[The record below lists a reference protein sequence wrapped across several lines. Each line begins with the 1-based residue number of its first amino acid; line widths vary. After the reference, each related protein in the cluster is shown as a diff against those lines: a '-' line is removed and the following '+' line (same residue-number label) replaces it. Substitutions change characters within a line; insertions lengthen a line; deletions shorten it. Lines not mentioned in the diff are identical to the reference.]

1 MNMTRIGTLRVSGAS
16 LYYEVR
22 GKGPVLLLISAG
34 SADAASFN
42 GIATQLAEYY
52 TVVSYDRRGYSRSP
66 LDDPEEEQ
74 RIETHSDDA
83 HRLLA
88 ILSTEPAYV
97 FGSSGGARIGL
108 DLAIQHPEQVR
119 MLVAHEPPAMEL
131 LPESERPSMELPPNA
146 GRPRIPLDNP
156 QKFREIL
163 GVSYD
168 DREPDAELPYESP
181 EAKARLAVNRAF
193 LVTHEAPMYPRYKL
207 DITALSATPT
217 RIVIAAGQASRGHF
231 PYRVATLLAERLGTS
246 VVEFPSHHAGYV
258 NHPRAFAEQLRHVLN
273 EDNET

>member
-1 MNMTRIGTLRVSGAS
+1 MNMTRIDTLHVPGAS

-22 GKGPVLLLISAG
+22 GRGPVLLLIGAG
-34 SADAASFN
+34 AADAASFN
-42 GIATQLAEYY
+42 GIATHLADRY
-52 TVVSYDRRGYSRSP
+52 TVVSYDRRGYARSP
-66 LDDPEEEQ
+66 LDHPEEEQ

-97 FGSSGGARIGL
+97 FGSSGGAKIGL
-108 DLAIQHPEQVR
+108 DLAIRHPEQLHT
-119 MLVAHEPPAMEL
+119 LVAHEPPVMEL
-131 LPESERPSMELPPNA
+131 LPEAERPIMGLPPDA
-146 GRPRIPLDNP
+146 GRPRTPLDNL

-181 EAKARLAVNRAF
+181 ETKARLAANRAF
-193 LVTHEAPMYPRYKL
+193 LVTYEATMYPRYTL
-207 DITALSATPT
+207 DIVALSATPT

-231 PYRVATLLAERLGTS
+231 PHRVATLLAERLGTA

-258 NHPRAFAEQLRHVLN
+258 SHPRAFAEQLRNVLG
-273 EDNET
+273 EEAGT

>member
-1 MNMTRIGTLRVSGAS
+1 MNMARIDTLRVPGAS

-22 GKGPVLLLISAG
+22 GRGPVLLLISAG
-34 SADAASFN
+34 AADDASFN
-42 GIATQLAEYY
+42 GIATHLADHY

-74 RIETHSDDA
+74 CIETHSDDA

-88 ILSTEPAYV
+88 ILSTEPAYI
-97 FGSSGGARIGL
+97 FGSSGGAKIGL
-108 DLAIQHPEQVR
+108 DLAIRHPEQIQA
-119 MLVAHEPPAMEL
+119 LVAHEPPVMEL
-131 LPESERPSMELPPNA
+131 LPKSERPVIGLPPDA
-146 GRPRIPLDNP
+146 GRPRTPLDNL

-181 EAKARLAVNRAF
+181 ETNARLAANRAF
-193 LVTHEAPMYPRYKL
+193 LVTHEATMYPRYTL

-231 PYRVATLLAERLGTS
+231 PHRVATLLAERLGTA
-246 VVEFPSHHAGYV
+246 VVEFSSHHAGYV
-258 NHPRAFAEQLRHVLN
+258 SHPRAFAEQLRNVLG
-273 EDNET
+273 EESGT